1 MPGCRV
7 DYVNASGP
15 LYGTREIAALTDRL
29 IETKPDLAL
38 VMLGDVAHD
47 SAGIAKRNGIAP
59 DAPRADGL
67 GRHWSIW
74 NRAERFFGLL
84 FLNSIG
90 LLSDVQT
97 KEADKAWVAGFESRL
112 RDIVTR
118 LKSEAPLVVL
128 IQSGVPRTEARRPTG
143 FAALHLP
150 WRTVKRL
157 NALQAEAMGKVA
169 RETGALLVDADAAI
183 PFDRTH
189 FDNALHLREPG
200 RKNGFAPG
208 RRYRTCR
215 GIDAQGVQG
224 SPCEEPPLKPEI
236 AERPARR
243 HGAKQHQ
250 EDQHSVPD
258 RNGDVGYARRK
269 MTLQELVHQ
278 PSHPRKICR

>member
-200 RKNGFAPG
+200 REKMVSLLGDDIGPVAASMLK
-208 RRYRTCR
+208 
-215 GIDAQGVQG
+215 IQGL
-224 SPCEEPPLKPEI
+224 PCEEPPLKPEI